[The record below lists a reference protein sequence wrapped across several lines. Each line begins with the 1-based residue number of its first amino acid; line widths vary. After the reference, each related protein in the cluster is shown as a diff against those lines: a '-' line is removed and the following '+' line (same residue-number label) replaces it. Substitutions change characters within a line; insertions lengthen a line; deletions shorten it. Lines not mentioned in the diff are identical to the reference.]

1 MDKEQ
6 HMRTFDRLES
16 EVRSYIRSFP
26 TVFTKARNAVLTDE
40 NGDQYIDFFAGAG
53 SLNYG
58 HNNPLLKQAIID
70 YLACDGVIHA
80 LDMATSAKEQFML
93 AFEER
98 VLKPRKVQYKMQF
111 TGPTGA
117 NAVEAAIKLA
127 RDVTGRQNVVSFTN
141 GFHGVSL
148 GALSLTG
155 NRKFRNA
162 AGVPL
167 SDVHHAP
174 YAGYF
179 GDDIDT
185 VAMLDKLI
193 ADPSSGIDHPAAV
206 VVECVQ
212 GEGGL
217 NMAGPDWLRDLEQL
231 CGRHEML
238 LIVDDIQA
246 GCGRTGTFF
255 SFEPAGIFPD
265 IVTLSKSLSGYG
277 LPLSLVLIKPQHDLW
292 KPGQHNGT
300 FRGNNMA
307 FVTAT
312 AALEH
317 FWSDGKFQAS
327 LRKKTETITQHLD
340 KLVENYPSAQMT
352 RRGRGLMQGIAFS
365 DPELAGRI
373 SPMAF
378 QNGLIVETSGGRDE
392 VIKLLPPLTIELE
405 KLLAGLDILEQ
416 AVVDATGQMNSKGRN
431 RKQVSA

>member
-1 MDKEQ
+1 M
-6 HMRTFDRLES
+6 MRTFDRLES

-26 TVFTKARNAVLTDE
+26 TIFTKAQNAVLTDE
-40 NGDQYIDFFAGAG
+40 SGNQYIDFFAGAG

-70 YLACDGVIHA
+70 YLAGDGIIHA

-98 VLKPRKVQYKMQF
+98 ILKPRNMQYKFQF

-127 RDVTGRQNVVSFTN
+127 RKVTGRQNLISFTN

-155 NRKFRNA
+155 NRKFRDA

-167 SDVHHAP
+167 SNVHHAP

-185 VAMLDKLI
+185 IAMLDKMI
-193 ADPSSGIDHPAAV
+193 ADPSSGVDHPAAV

-217 NMAGPDWLRDLEQL
+217 NVAGLNWLKKLEQL
-231 CGRHEML
+231 CRRHGML

-255 SFEPAGIFPD
+255 SFEPSGIYPD
-265 IVTLSKSLSGYG
+265 IVILSKSLSGYG
-277 LPLSLVLIKPQHDLW
+277 LPLSMVLLKPEHDVW
-292 KPGQHNGT
+292 KSGQHNGT

-312 AALEH
+312 AALNH

-327 LRKKTETITQHLD
+327 LRSKTQTVTQHLD
-340 KLVENYPSAQMT
+340 KLVENYPEAEMT
-352 RRGRGLMQGIAFS
+352 RRGRGLMQGLAFRH
-365 DPELAGRI
+365 PELTGSITAL
-373 SPMAF
+373 AF
-378 QNGLIVETSGGRDE
+378 QNGLIIETSGGRDE
-392 VIKLLPPLTIELE
+392 VVKLLAPLTIEQE
-405 KLLAGLDILEQ
+405 KLLAGLDMLEQ
-416 AVVDATGQMNSKGRN
+416 AVVDAAGQMDSNSTK
-431 RKQVSA
+431 RKRLTA

>member
-1 MDKEQ
+1 M
-6 HMRTFDRLES
+6 MRTFDRLES

-26 TVFTKARNAVLTDE
+26 TIFTKAQNAVLTDE
-40 NGDQYIDFFAGAG
+40 SGNQYIDFFAGAG

-70 YLACDGVIHA
+70 YLAGDGIIHA

-98 VLKPRKVQYKMQF
+98 ILKPRNMQYKFQF

-127 RDVTGRQNVVSFTN
+127 RNATGRQNLISFTN

-155 NRKFRNA
+155 NRKFRDA

-167 SDVHHAP
+167 SNVHHAP

-185 VAMLDKLI
+185 IAMLDKMI
-193 ADPSSGIDHPAAV
+193 ADPSSGVDHPAAV

-217 NMAGPDWLRDLEQL
+217 NVAGLNWLKKLEQL
-231 CGRHEML
+231 CRRHGML

-255 SFEPAGIFPD
+255 SFEPSGIYPD
-265 IVTLSKSLSGYG
+265 IVILSKSLSGYG
-277 LPLSLVLIKPQHDLW
+277 LPLSMVLLKPEHDVW

-312 AALEH
+312 AALNH

-327 LRKKTETITQHLD
+327 LRSKTQTVTQHLD
-340 KLVENYPSAQMT
+340 KLVENYPEAEMT
-352 RRGRGLMQGIAFS
+352 RRGRGLMQGLAFRH
-365 DPELAGRI
+365 PELTGSITAL
-373 SPMAF
+373 AF
-378 QNGLIVETSGGRDE
+378 QNGLIIETSGGRDE
-392 VIKLLPPLTIELE
+392 VVKLLAPLTIEQE
-405 KLLAGLDILEQ
+405 KLLAGLDMLEQ
-416 AVVDATGQMNSKGRN
+416 AVVDAAGQMDSNSTK
-431 RKQVSA
+431 RKRLTA

>member
-1 MDKEQ
+1 M
-6 HMRTFDRLES
+6 MRTFDRLES

-26 TVFTKARNAVLTDE
+26 TIFTKAQNAVLTDE
-40 NGDQYIDFFAGAG
+40 SGNQYIDFFAGAG

-70 YLACDGVIHA
+70 YLAGDGIIHA

-98 VLKPRKVQYKMQF
+98 ILKPRNMQYKFQF

-127 RDVTGRQNVVSFTN
+127 RKVTGRENLISFTN

-155 NRKFRNA
+155 NRKFRDA

-167 SDVHHAP
+167 SNVHHAP

-185 VAMLDKLI
+185 IAMLDKMI
-193 ADPSSGIDHPAAV
+193 ADPSSGVDHPAAV

-217 NMAGPDWLRDLEQL
+217 NVAGLNWLKKLEQL
-231 CGRHEML
+231 CRRHGML

-255 SFEPAGIFPD
+255 SFEPSGIYPD
-265 IVTLSKSLSGYG
+265 IVILSKSLSGYG
-277 LPLSLVLIKPQHDLW
+277 LPLSMVLLKPEHDVW

-312 AALEH
+312 AALNH

-327 LRKKTETITQHLD
+327 LRSKTQTVTQHLD
-340 KLVENYPSAQMT
+340 KLVKNYPEAEMT
-352 RRGRGLMQGIAFS
+352 RRGRGLMQGLALRH
-365 DPELAGRI
+365 PELAGSI
-373 SPMAF
+373 TALAF
-378 QNGLIVETSGGRDE
+378 QNGLIIETSGGRDE
-392 VIKLLPPLTIELE
+392 VVKLLAPLTIEQE

-416 AVVDATGQMNSKGRN
+416 AVVDAAGQMDSNSTK
-431 RKQVSA
+431 RKRLTA

>member
-1 MDKEQ
+1 M
-6 HMRTFDRLES
+6 MRTFDRLES

-26 TVFTKARNAVLTDE
+26 TIFTKAQNAVLTDE
-40 NGDQYIDFFAGAG
+40 SGNQYIDFFAGAG

-70 YLACDGVIHA
+70 YLAGDGIIHA

-98 VLKPRKVQYKMQF
+98 ILKPRNMQYKFQF

-127 RDVTGRQNVVSFTN
+127 RKVTGRENLISFTN

-155 NRKFRNA
+155 NRKFRDA

-167 SDVHHAP
+167 SNVHHAP

-185 VAMLDKLI
+185 IAMLDKMI
-193 ADPSSGIDHPAAV
+193 ADPSSGVDHPAAV

-217 NMAGPDWLRDLEQL
+217 NVAGLNWLKKLEQL
-231 CGRHEML
+231 CRRHGML

-255 SFEPAGIFPD
+255 SFEPSGIYPD
-265 IVTLSKSLSGYG
+265 IVILSKSLSGYG
-277 LPLSLVLIKPQHDLW
+277 LPLSMVLLKPEHDVW

-312 AALEH
+312 AALNH

-327 LRKKTETITQHLD
+327 LRSKTQTVTQHLD
-340 KLVENYPSAQMT
+340 KLVENYPEAEMT
-352 RRGRGLMQGIAFS
+352 RRGRGLMQGLAFRH
-365 DPELAGRI
+365 PELTGSITAL
-373 SPMAF
+373 AF
-378 QNGLIVETSGGRDE
+378 QNGLIIETSGGRDE
-392 VIKLLPPLTIELE
+392 VVKLLAPLTIEQE

-416 AVVDATGQMNSKGRN
+416 AVVDAAGQMDSNSTK
-431 RKQVSA
+431 RKRLTA